1 MIEYTILVNEDNPL
15 PEVFEAEDI
24 IDLYSIPN
32 RSFFLPF
39 WTHRDVLL
47 NRIAAEAA
55 NRFFAAAEKEH
66 IDNFLI
72 LSGLRSREEQTDLYK
87 RIKNG
92 IVAKPGCSEHE
103 TGLAIDV
110 RGLISSMSKKQ
121 VDWLVAN
128 CTDYGFIQR
137 YPETKMHITKI
148 PYDRAHFRYV
158 GVEAAREM
166 RANNWTLE
174 EYHANK
180 NTGYKIDLG
189 DMPADHYSP
198 EFIFL
203 SSFGHKMKGHWQHY
217 PDINLEELKTI
228 NPETAGW
235 IHIKGT
241 PLNNPIV
248 YGDQSHFYYITHNFS
263 GEVSP
268 HGQIFVGASDGE
280 PLTGRNTVLIGHHM
294 KDGSMFKTLCRLVEN
309 KLDINKYPTA
319 ELLYGNKRYK
329 VSWFSGFFFNE
340 KETEPT
346 RVSFENDEDFK
357 AWLNAILSRSRI
369 QTNIIPSANDHI
381 LTCTTCVFIHDRIDN
396 TGLYG
401 LLQEI

>member
-15 PEVFEAEDI
+15 PETFKAEDI

-32 RSFFLPF
+32 RSFVLPLSN
-39 WTHRDVLL
+39 HLVVLL
-47 NRIAAEAA
+47 NHTAAEAA
-55 NRFFAAAEKEH
+55 NRMFAAAEKED
-66 IDNFLI
+66 IEDYLI
-72 LSGLRSREEQTDLYK
+72 FSGLRSREEQTLLYQK
-87 RIKNG
+87 IPNG
-92 IVAKPGCSEHE
+92 IFAKPGCCEHE

-110 RGLISSMSKKQ
+110 RGLFSPISKKQ

-128 CTDYGFIQR
+128 CADYGFIQR

-158 GVEAAREM
+158 GVEATREM
-166 RANNWTLE
+166 QANNWTLE

-189 DMPADHYSP
+189 DMPEDHYSP

-217 PDINLEELKTI
+217 PNINLEELKTI

-235 IHIKGT
+235 IHIKDT

-248 YGDQSHFYYITHNFS
+248 YGKQSYFYYTTHNFS

-268 HGQIFVGASDGE
+268 HGQIFVAASDGE

-294 KDGSMFKTLCRLVEN
+294 KDWSMFKTICRLVEN
-309 KLDINKYPTA
+309 KLDINKYPSA
-319 ELLYGNKRYK
+319 ELLYEDKRYK
-329 VSWFSGFFFNE
+329 VIWFSGFFFSN
-340 KETEPT
+340 KETEPA
-346 RVSFENDEDFK
+346 RVRFESDGDFE
-357 AWLNAILSRSRI
+357 AWLNAIHSRSRI
-369 QTNIIPSANDHI
+369 QTNIIPNANDHI
-381 LTCTTCVFIHDRIDN
+381 LTCITCVFIHDRNDIA
-396 TGLYG
+396 GLYG